1 MNSPRE
7 NFDTIDQALTTIF
20 IVIVGEDWNWVLYA
34 FVRAK
39 GYDSQVMYY
48 LVIFYFTM
56 LMILGN
62 IMLFSLFTAILLAN
76 FEGDMSEAIQAAKER
91 ALEESTGG
99 DQMKKSIT
107 QRLTDKDTWR
117 KFIDGFNDAFSAHHK
132 RRPRPPK
139 KKPRTEED

>member
-1 MNSPRE
+1 M
-7 NFDTIDQALTTIF
+7 
-20 IVIVGEDWNWVLYA
+20 YA

-76 FEGDMSEAIQAAKER
+76 FEGDMSEAIQAAKEK

-99 DQMKKSIT
+99 
-107 QRLTDKDTWR
+107 
-117 KFIDGFNDAFSAHHK
+117 
-132 RRPRPPK
+132 
-139 KKPRTEED
+139 E